1 MITLYSTNCPKC
13 KIIEQKLEQYNIPY
27 LKINNIDEM
36 IELGLEEVPVVKDS
50 SGEFFDFIAANQLLN
65 EKGHEAFVE
74 G

>member
-13 KIIEQKLEQYNIPY
+13 KIIEQKLEQYSIPY
-27 LKINNIDEM
+27 LKINNVDEM
-36 IELGLEEVPVVKDS
+36 VELGLEEVPVIKDS

-74 G
+74 V

>member
-27 LKINNIDEM
+27 LKINNVDEM
-36 IELGLEEVPVVKDS
+36 VELGLEEVPVIKDS

-74 G
+74 V

>member
-27 LKINNIDEM
+27 LKINNVDEM
-36 IELGLEEVPVVKDS
+36 VELGLEEVPVIKDS

-65 EKGHEAFVE
+65 EKGYEAFVE
-74 G
+74 V

>member
-27 LKINNIDEM
+27 LKINNVDEM
-36 IELGLEEVPVVKDS
+36 VELGLEEVPVIKDS

-65 EKGHEAFVE
+65 EKGYEAFAEV
-74 G
+74 